1 MKSLAQILFG
11 LTLALTTT
19 AFANGPTG
27 AEIFAEKISEPGFE
41 LTVGGNSCNL
51 KIFHRELID
60 ENGNVVGSQVEG
72 RVWVRGDYVQTV
84 QSPRSIKI
92 KGDNKVVLRWNLLG
106 KIVIETDDNGNPV
119 RLSGRELGLDKLE
132 CNINQ

>member
-1 MKSLAQILFG
+1 MKAIAQILFG
-11 LTLALTTT
+11 LTLALTTN
-19 AFANGPTG
+19 AFANSQTG

-41 LTVGGNSCNL
+41 LSVGGESCSL

-60 ENGNVVGSQVEG
+60 VNGNVVGSQVEG
-72 RVWVRGDYVQTV
+72 RVWVHGEYVQTV

-92 KGDNKVVLRWNLLG
+92 KGDNTVILRRNVLG
-106 KIVIETDDNGNPV
+106 KIAIETDDDGNPV
-119 RLSGRELGLDKLE
+119 RLRGREMGLVKLE